1 MSTDD
6 FERLI
11 SERSLVREPFDD
23 SQVAGFWAKAVASYS
38 DARVPNVSADGALQL
53 VYTACLQATFAVLA
67 ARGLRVKSTAS
78 HYKAFY
84 ALQRLDVPVLRE
96 YAIRFD
102 ELRATRHASIYEP
115 DDDEAEIEARCAEAI
130 RMLGVALPEI
140 HAWLAAERPDIVAL
154 ITPTTAKD
162 SNARR
167 PR

>member
-6 FERLI
+6 IERLV

-23 SQVAGFWAKAVASYS
+23 SQVAGFWTKAVASYS
-38 DARVPNVSADGALQL
+38 DARVAGVSADGALQL

-115 DDDEAEIEARCAEAI
+115 DDDEADIEARRAEAI
-130 RMLGVALPEI
+130 RMLGVALSEI
-140 HAWLAAERPDIVAL
+140 HAWIAAERSDAVAL
-154 ITPTTAKD
+154 ITPTTAKG
-162 SNARR
+162 SRARC
-167 PR
+167 PK